1 MSSKYI
7 TAAVISA
14 PGLLLGRFFIAFS
27 LRDNKTM
34 NSLKIYEDIER
45 NIYAAL
51 YCIERSSS
59 NTKTGDMVQ
68 LAILPIDN
76 KPTEALK
83 NRQLPNCS
91 SCAMITSCYVNTVSL
106 NDVYKKTVNQ
116 AVSAVPK
123 QLRAPIRLG
132 SWGDPGLL
140 PLSLLQQ
147 LTRAAGSHTGYTHLW
162 QDIAPSYSQ
171 VLMASIDHL
180 TAKKQGL
187 EVDELKRLA
196 WGAGYRTYTITQPGE
211 QESRQ
216 ERSCLYV
223 SNNTQCRY
231 CKLCNGAGSKRSI
244 AAPLH
249 GPNNKQIAYKKAAA

>member
-1 MSSKYI
+1 
-7 TAAVISA
+7 
-14 PGLLLGRFFIAFS
+14 
-27 LRDNKTM
+27 M

-59 NTKTGDMVQ
+59 NSKTGDMVQ

-76 KPTEALK
+76 KPTKALK
-83 NRQLPNCS
+83 DRQLPNCS
-91 SCAMITSCYVNTVSL
+91 SCAMITSCYVNTMSL
-106 NDVYKKTVNQ
+106 NEVYKKTVSQ

-123 QLRAPIRLG
+123 QLRAPVRLG

-162 QDIAPSYSQ
+162 QDIPPSYSQ

-196 WGAGYRTYTITQPGE
+196 WNNGYRTYTITQPGE
-211 QESRQ
+211 KGSAQ
-216 ERSCLYV
+216 ERSCLYIT
-223 SNNTQCRY
+223 NNTQCRY

>member
-1 MSSKYI
+1 
-7 TAAVISA
+7 
-14 PGLLLGRFFIAFS
+14 
-27 LRDNKTM
+27 M
-34 NSLKIYEDIER
+34 NSLKIYEDKER

-51 YCIERSSS
+51 YCLERSSS

-76 KPTEALK
+76 KPTAALK
-83 NRQLPNCS
+83 NRQLPNCGD
-91 SCAMITSCYVNTVSL
+91 CALISTCYVNTVSL
-106 NDVYKKTVNQ
+106 NAVYDQTVNQ

-123 QLRAPIRLG
+123 QLRQAVRLG

-140 PLSLLQQ
+140 PLDLLQQ
-147 LTRAAGSHTGYTHLW
+147 LSRAAGAHTGYTHLW
-162 QDIAPSYSQ
+162 QQIGQEYSQ

-187 EVDELKRLA
+187 TVQELKQLA
-196 WGAGYRTYTITQPGE
+196 WDKGYRTYTILQPGE
-211 QESRQ
+211 QQSAQ

-231 CKLCNGAGSKRSI
+231 CMLCNGAGSKRSI

-249 GPNNKQIAYKKAAA
+249 GPASKQIAYTRSAA

>member
-1 MSSKYI
+1 
-7 TAAVISA
+7 
-14 PGLLLGRFFIAFS
+14 
-27 LRDNKTM
+27 M
-34 NSLKIYEDIER
+34 NSLKIYEDQQR

-51 YCIERSSS
+51 YCLERSSS
-59 NTKTGDMVQ
+59 NSKTGDMVQ

-83 NRQLPNCS
+83 TRQLPNCS

-106 NDVYKKTVNQ
+106 NAVYDQTVDQ
-116 AVSAVPK
+116 AVSAVPA

-147 LTRAAGSHTGYTHLW
+147 LIKAAGSHTGYTHLW
-162 QDIAPSYSQ
+162 QDIAPSYST

-180 TAKKQGL
+180 TAKRQGL
-187 EVDELKRLA
+187 TVDQLKRLA
-196 WGAGYRTYTITQPGE
+196 WGAGYRTYTILQPGE
-211 QESRQ
+211 QESSQ
-216 ERSCLYV
+216 ERSCLYIT
-223 SNNTQCRY
+223 NNTQCRY

-244 AAPLH
+244 TAPLH
-249 GPNNKQIAYKKAAA
+249 GPGNKQISYKKQAA

>member
-1 MSSKYI
+1 MQPKH
-7 TAAVISA
+7 TAAALISA
-14 PGLLLGRFFIAFS
+14 LGIPRALFYCLLSRE
-27 LRDNKTM
+27 NKTM

-59 NTKTGDMVQ
+59 NSKTGDMVQ

-76 KPTEALK
+76 KPTKALK
-83 NRQLPNCS
+83 DRQLPNCLD
-91 SCAMITSCYVNTVSL
+91 CALIPTCYVNTVSL
-106 NDVYKKTVNQ
+106 NEVYKKTVDQ

-123 QLRAPIRLG
+123 QLRAPVRLG

-147 LTRAAGSHTGYTHLW
+147 LIRAAGSHTGYTHLW

-196 WGAGYRTYTITQPGE
+196 WNNGYRTYTITQPGE
-211 QESRQ
+211 QESAQ
-216 ERSCLYV
+216 ERSCLYIT
-223 SNNTQCRY
+223 NNTQCRY

>member
-1 MSSKYI
+1 
-7 TAAVISA
+7 
-14 PGLLLGRFFIAFS
+14 
-27 LRDNKTM
+27 M
-34 NSLKIYEDIER
+34 NSLKIYEDKQR

-76 KPTEALK
+76 KPTAALK
-83 NRQLPNCS
+83 NRQLPNCGD
-91 SCAMITSCYVNTVSL
+91 CALISACYVNTVSL
-106 NDVYKKTVNQ
+106 NAVYDQTVNQ

-123 QLRAPIRLG
+123 QLRQAVRLG

-140 PLSLLQQ
+140 PLDLLQQ
-147 LTRAAGSHTGYTHLW
+147 LSRAAGAHTGYTHLW
-162 QDIAPSYSQ
+162 QQIGQEYSQ

-187 EVDELKRLA
+187 TVQELKQLA
-196 WGAGYRTYTITQPGE
+196 WDKGYRTYSILQPGE
-211 QESRQ
+211 QQSAQ
-216 ERSCLYV
+216 ERSCLDI

-231 CKLCNGAGSKRSI
+231 CKLCNGASSKRSI

-249 GPNNKQIAYKKAAA
+249 GPASKQIAYTRSAA

>member
-1 MSSKYI
+1 
-7 TAAVISA
+7 
-14 PGLLLGRFFIAFS
+14 
-27 LRDNKTM
+27 M

-59 NTKTGDMVQ
+59 NSKTGDMVQ

-76 KPTEALK
+76 KPTKALK
-83 NRQLPNCS
+83 DRQLPNCS
-91 SCAMITSCYVNTVSL
+91 SCAMITSCYVNTMSL
-106 NDVYKKTVNQ
+106 NEVYKKTVNQ

-123 QLRAPIRLG
+123 QLRAPVRLG

-147 LTRAAGSHTGYTHLW
+147 LIRAAGSHTGYTHLW
-162 QDIAPSYSQ
+162 QDIPPSYSQ

-187 EVDELKRLA
+187 EVGELKRLA

-211 QESRQ
+211 QESAQ
-216 ERSCLYV
+216 ERSCLYIT
-223 SNNTQCRY
+223 NNTQCRY

>member
-1 MSSKYI
+1 
-7 TAAVISA
+7 
-14 PGLLLGRFFIAFS
+14 
-27 LRDNKTM
+27 M
-34 NSLKIYEDIER
+34 NSLKMYEDIER

-59 NTKTGDMVQ
+59 NSKTGDMVQ

-91 SCAMITSCYVNTVSL
+91 SCALISTCYVNTVSL
-106 NDVYKKTVNQ
+106 NAVYKQTVNQ

-147 LTRAAGSHTGYTHLW
+147 LIGAAGAHTGYTHLW
-162 QDIAPSYSQ
+162 QQIGQEYSA

-180 TAKKQGL
+180 TAKQQRLTVQQLKQ
-187 EVDELKRLA
+187 LA
-196 WGAGYRTYTITQPGE
+196 WDKGYRTYSILQPGE
-211 QESRQ
+211 KQSAQ

-231 CKLCNGAGSKRSI
+231 CKLCDGASSQRSI
-244 AAPLH
+244 TAPLH
-249 GPNNKQIAYKKAAA
+249 GPNNKQIAYKKQAA

>member
-1 MSSKYI
+1 
-7 TAAVISA
+7 
-14 PGLLLGRFFIAFS
+14 
-27 LRDNKTM
+27 M

-59 NTKTGDMVQ
+59 NSKTGDMVQ

-83 NRQLPNCS
+83 TRQLPNCS
-91 SCAMITSCYVNTVSL
+91 SCAMTTSCYVNTVSL
-106 NDVYKKTVNQ
+106 NDMYKKTVNQ
-116 AVSAVPK
+116 AVSAIPK
-123 QLRAPIRLG
+123 QLRAPVRLG

-147 LTRAAGSHTGYTHLW
+147 LTGAAGSHTGYTHLW

-180 TAKKQGL
+180 SAKQQGL
-187 EVDELKRLA
+187 TIDQLKRLA
-196 WGAGYRTYTITQPGE
+196 WSAGYRTYTILQPGE
-211 QESRQ
+211 YNLRSQ
-216 ERSCLYV
+216 ERSCLYIT
-223 SNNTQCRY
+223 NNTQCRY

-244 AAPLH
+244 TAPLH
-249 GPNNKQIAYKKAAA
+249 GPGSKQTSYKKQAA